1 MDNWISAIVG
11 SIIAYT
17 FARFINYSEAEIN
30 DGLAGLNPV
39 LTAIALTIFLD
50 KSGLDIVI
58 TMIAT
63 LLTLPVAA
71 AVREVLRPYKVP
83 MLTMPFVIVTW
94 FTILLSGQVKFVDTS
109 LKLMPQ
115 NIETVNFSNNDR
127 IHFIQSL
134 FEGFS
139 QVFIEASVIGGVCIL
154 IGILIASRKAALLA
168 VIASLLSFIIVALL
182 GGNYDDI
189 NQGLFGYN
197 FVLMAIALD
206 LHLKQRLI
214 LIFRLL
220 GVLLTVVVQLGTTTL
235 LEPFGLPA
243 LTLPFIIVTWILL
256 FAGIKHDK
264 VDA

>member
-1 MDNWISAIVG
+1 MIDVLLKNISQVVLISNKWTGLFILIGLFVADWTVGLAAMIG
-11 SIIAYT
+11 SIIAYA
-17 FARFINYSEAEIN
+17 FARYINYSEAEIN
-30 DGLAGLNPV
+30 DGLAGFNPV

-115 NIETVNFSNNDR
+115 NIETVKFSNNDR

-139 QVFIEASVIGGVCIL
+139 QVFIEASVIGGVCIFNRH
-154 IGILIASRKAALLA
+154 IDSIKKS
-168 VIASLLSFIIVALL
+168 STLSC
-182 GGNYDDI
+182 YS
-189 NQGLFGYN
+189 
-197 FVLMAIALD
+197 
-206 LHLKQRLI
+206 
-214 LIFRLL
+214 
-220 GVLLTVVVQLGTTTL
+220 
-235 LEPFGLPA
+235 
-243 LTLPFIIVTWILL
+243 
-256 FAGIKHDK
+256 
-264 VDA
+264 